1 MKRRSFLKYLAADA
15 ALPFAQRLALAAA
28 PYQVGAGVSSDPY
41 GATQQAIAASAQF
54 PAASIAGKTVMIKP
68 NLVEKQPS
76 TSGATTDPQ
85 VVRAVVD
92 LALQAGAAQVL
103 VVEGGVGL
111 PANFEAC
118 GYDIFNG
125 YNPLVQLMDFST
137 QAVSLVRVP
146 NGLTYF
152 GLYLP
157 TPAVQPNILFISVGK
172 MKTHVNAVVSLSM
185 KNIFG
190 LACPGTYY
198 VPGYLLGRMD
208 GHIRG
213 IDESIIDVNLTRP
226 ISFSVIDGIWAME
239 GNGPLTGTPIE
250 TNIVLAGLN
259 PVAVDR
265 VALNFMQIPQTAVPH
280 LAYAYLWGLGP
291 FDTSTTTVLG
301 DSFTP
306 VPFVRA
312 QVAPTVWRP
321 TAQPNTLSLGAGP
334 QTITIRYSSA
344 VECNINVDIIQ
355 DSDIKPDI
363 TVIRTLQSYA
373 STPAGLNTIQWN
385 LLDDNGALV
394 APGVYLV
401 RLMATLG
408 QGIGY
413 ASSWIIVNP

>member
-1 MKRRSFLKYLAADA
+1 VKRRSFLQFLAADA
-15 ALPFAQRLALAAA
+15 ALPLAQRLALGSG

-41 GATQQAIAASAQF
+41 GATQRAITASGQF
-54 PAASIAGKTVMIKP
+54 PAASIAGQTVMIKP

-92 LALQAGAAQVL
+92 LALAAGAAQVL
-103 VVEGGVGL
+103 IVEGGIGL
-111 PANFEAC
+111 GANFDAC

-125 YNPLVQLMDFST
+125 YNPQVQLMDFAT
-137 QAVSLVRVP
+137 QPLTCVRVP

-152 GLYLP
+152 GLWLP
-157 TPAVQPNILFISVGK
+157 TPAVQPNIVFISVGK
-172 MKTHVNAVVSLSM
+172 MKTHVNATVSLSM

-190 LACPGTYY
+190 LASPACYY
-198 VPGYLLGRMD
+198 IKGQLLGRMD
-208 GHIRG
+208 GHVRG
-213 IDESIIDVNLTRP
+213 IDESVVDVNLTRP

-239 GNGPLTGTPIE
+239 GNGPLSGTPIQ
-250 TNIVLAGLN
+250 TNVVFAGLN

-280 LAYAYLWGLGP
+280 LLYANLWGLGP
-291 FDTSTTTVLG
+291 ADTSAVTVLG

-306 VPFVRA
+306 VPFVHA

-321 TAQPNTLSLGAGP
+321 SPKPNTISLSAGQ
-334 QTITIRYSSA
+334 QTTIRYTSA
-344 VECNINVDIIQ
+344 VTCNINVDIIQ
-355 DSDIKPDI
+355 DSDIRPGI
-363 TVIRTLQSYA
+363 TVVRTLQSYA
-373 STPAGLNTIQWN
+373 STPEGINTIQWDGR
-385 LLDDNGALV
+385 DDNGAQV

-413 ASSWIIVNP
+413 ATAYIIVNP